1 MALIQITDLTF
12 AYPGSFDNVF
22 EHVSFQF
29 DTDWRLCLT
38 GRNGRGKTT
47 LLRLLQGQYP
57 HQGTITAP
65 GGFEYFPYPVPD
77 ASLTPLELLERSFPD
92 VPEWRFRRELAPLAV
107 TEDALYRSFSTLSGG
122 EQAKLLLALL
132 FAREGRYLLIDEPTN
147 HLDETGRALVSRYL
161 AKKSGFLLVSHDR
174 AFLDGCVD
182 HILSIGR
189 SSIEV
194 QRGNF
199 SSWYENKQR
208 QDAFELAQNAQLKKE
223 IGRLKQAAR
232 QSRAWAD
239 KVENTK
245 IGPHSAKVTG
255 EADAMGG
262 RAYIG
267 EQSRRMQQRRKN
279 LERRQN
285 AAIEE
290 KSALLKN
297 IEQAAPLKLHQLPYH
312 TNRLAL
318 LRNVS
323 VCYGDV
329 PVCSGVTF
337 SVEQGDRIALRGANG
352 TGKTSLL
359 RALERK
365 GACVLDCDAV
375 YHEMLKDDEP
385 LLRAL
390 REAFGD
396 VIFRQDGSVDVHAIG
411 LIVFKDRKKLAELDA
426 IVHEHIPRALAQKMA
441 ATNAEIIGLD
451 AIKLIESGLGA
462 ICDATVAVTAPEE
475 VRVKRIMARD
485 SITEEYARSRIAA
498 QKDADYFRAQ
508 CDYEFVNDLP
518 TAEKAEHAAEVYIN
532 TIINNL
538 KEETER

>member
-29 DTDWRLCLT
+29 DTDWRLGLT

-92 VPEWRFRRELAPLAV
+92 VPEWRFRRELTPLAV

-359 RALERK
+359 RLLCGEDVPHTGTVECGSRLQFPMCSRTHPVCGAIFPPMPRSMGWTRVCSRRSCASWTLHGCSLKRTWRTFPPGRRK
-365 GACVLDCDAV
+365 RFCWRGACANRRTCLSGTSRSTMWMCSHAFSWKSCCWNSSRRSFSSSTTVCSAT
-375 YHEMLKDDEP
+375 
-385 LLRAL
+385 AL
-390 REAFGD
+390 RQ
-396 VIFRQDGSVDVHAIG
+396 R
-411 LIVFKDRKKLAELDA
+411 
-426 IVHEHIPRALAQKMA
+426 P
-441 ATNAEIIGLD
+441 
-451 AIKLIESGLGA
+451 
-462 ICDATVAVTAPEE
+462 
-475 VRVKRIMARD
+475 
-485 SITEEYARSRIAA
+485 
-498 QKDADYFRAQ
+498 
-508 CDYEFVNDLP
+508 
-518 TAEKAEHAAEVYIN
+518 
-532 TIINNL
+532 
-538 KEETER
+538 

>member
-29 DTDWRLCLT
+29 DTDWRLGLT

-57 HQGTITAP
+57 HQGTITSP

-245 IGPHSAKVTG
+245 IGQG
-255 EADAMGG
+255 DG
-262 RAYIG
+262 R
-267 EQSRRMQQRRKN
+267 SRRHGR
-279 LERRQN
+279 
-285 AAIEE
+285 
-290 KSALLKN
+290 
-297 IEQAAPLKLHQLPYH
+297 
-312 TNRLAL
+312 
-318 LRNVS
+318 
-323 VCYGDV
+323 
-329 PVCSGVTF
+329 
-337 SVEQGDRIALRGANG
+337 
-352 TGKTSLL
+352 
-359 RALERK
+359 
-365 GACVLDCDAV
+365 
-375 YHEMLKDDEP
+375 
-385 LLRAL
+385 
-390 REAFGD
+390 
-396 VIFRQDGSVDVHAIG
+396 
-411 LIVFKDRKKLAELDA
+411 
-426 IVHEHIPRALAQKMA
+426 
-441 ATNAEIIGLD
+441 
-451 AIKLIESGLGA
+451 SGLH
-462 ICDATVAVTAPEE
+462 
-475 VRVKRIMARD
+475 R
-485 SITEEYARSRIAA
+485 
-498 QKDADYFRAQ
+498 
-508 CDYEFVNDLP
+508 
-518 TAEKAEHAAEVYIN
+518 
-532 TIINNL
+532 
-538 KEETER
+538 

>member
-12 AYPGSFDNVF
+12 AYPGSFDPVF
-22 EHVSFQF
+22 EHVSFQL
-29 DTDWRLCLT
+29 DTDWRLGLT

-65 GGFEYFPYPVPD
+65 GGFEYFPYPIPD
-77 ASLTPLELLERSFPD
+77 AALTPLELLECSFPD
-92 VPEWRFRRELAPLAV
+92 VPQWRLRRELAPLFV
-107 TEDALYRSFSTLSGG
+107 TDDALYRPFSTLSGG
-122 EQAKLLLALL
+122 EQAKILLALL

-182 HILSIGR
+182 HILSINRGG
-189 SSIEV
+189 IEV
-194 QRGNF
+194 QKGNF
-199 SSWYENKQR
+199 SSWYENRQR

-312 TNRLAL
+312 TDRLAL
-318 LRNVS
+318 LRDVS
-323 VCYGDV
+323 VCYGGA
-329 PVCSGVTF
+329 PVCRGVSF
-337 SVEQGDRIALRGANG
+337 CVEQGDRIALRGANG

-365 GACVLDCDAV
+365 GAYVLDCDAV

-396 VIFRQDGSVDVHAIG
+396 VIFRQDGSVNIHAIG

-485 SITEEYARSRIAA
+485 SITEDYARSRVAA
-498 QKDADYFRAQ
+498 QQSAEYFRAR

-518 TAEKAEHAAEVYIN
+518 TAAAAENAAEVYIH
-532 TIINNL
+532 TIINTL

>member
-29 DTDWRLCLT
+29 DTDWRLGLT

-77 ASLTPLELLERSFPD
+77 ASLTPPELLERSFPD
-92 VPEWRFRRELAPLAV
+92 VP
-107 TEDALYRSFSTLSGG
+107 
-122 EQAKLLLALL
+122 

-208 QDAFELAQNAQLKKE
+208 QDAFELAQNTQLKKE

-245 IGPHSAKVTG
+245 IGPHSAKATG

-329 PVCSGVTF
+329 PVCFGVTF

-359 RALERK
+359 RLLCGENIPHTGTVECGSRLQISHVQQDPSGLRGDLSAYAAQHGLDESLFKAILRK
-365 GACVLDCDAV
+365 LDFARVQFEKDMADFSAGQKKKVLLARSLCEPSHLLV
-375 YHEMLKDDEP
+375 WDEP
-385 LLRAL
+385 LNY
-390 REAFGD
+390 
-396 VIFRQDGSVDVHAIG
+396 VDV
-411 LIVFKDRKKLAELDA
+411 LSRM
-426 IVHEHIPRALAQKMA
+426 Q
-441 ATNAEIIGLD
+441 
-451 AIKLIESGLGA
+451 IEDLLL
-462 ICDATVAVTAPEE
+462 
-475 VRVKRIMARD
+475 
-485 SITEEYARSRIAA
+485 
-498 QKDADYFRAQ
+498 
-508 CDYEFVNDLP
+508 EFQP
-518 TAEKAEHAAEVYIN
+518 TIFFVEHARVFCDHVATKAVM
-532 TIINNL
+532 L
-538 KEETER
+538 

>member
-1 MALIQITDLTF
+1 MSLIDIKNLSF
-12 AYPGSFDNVF
+12 AYDGSAEKVFDNV
-22 EHVSFQF
+22 SFQI
-29 DTDWRLCLT
+29 DTGWRLGFT

-47 LLRLLQGQYP
+47 FLKLLMGELEYTGS
-57 HQGTITAP
+57 ISASVS
-65 GGFEYFPYPVPD
+65 FDYFPIALHDTSRPAAEALAEVVSD
-77 ASLTPLELLERSFPD
+77 GE
-92 VPEWRFRRELAPLAV
+92 EWRLRREMAMLGLD
-107 TEDALYRSFSTLSGG
+107 EALLDRPFDSLSGG
-122 EQAKLLLALL
+122 ERTKLQLAAM
-132 FAREGRYLLIDEPTN
+132 FTNEDDFLLIDEPTN

-182 HILSIGR
+182 HILSINRGG
-189 SSIEV
+189 IEV
-194 QRGNF
+194 QKGNF
-199 SSWYENKQR
+199 SSWYENRQR

-312 TNRLAL
+312 TDRLAL
-318 LRNVS
+318 LRDVS
-323 VCYGDV
+323 VRYGGA
-329 PVCSGVTF
+329 PVCRGVSF
-337 SVEQGDRIALRGANG
+337 CVEQGDRIALRGANG

-359 RALERK
+359 RLLCGEDVPHTGTVERSSRLRISYVRQDPSGLRGDL
-365 GACVLDCDAV
+365 GAYAARYGLDESLFKAILRKLDFARVQFEKDMADFSAGQKKKVLLARSLCEPSHLLV
-375 YHEMLKDDEP
+375 WDEP
-385 LLRAL
+385 LNY
-390 REAFGD
+390 
-396 VIFRQDGSVDVHAIG
+396 VDVLSRMQIED
-411 LIVFKDRKKLAELDA
+411 LLLEFQPTIVFVEHDRVFCDH
-426 IVHEHIPRALAQKMA
+426 V
-441 ATNAEIIGLD
+441 AT
-451 AIKLIESGLGA
+451 K
-462 ICDATVAVTAPEE
+462 AV
-475 VRVKRIMARD
+475 M
-485 SITEEYARSRIAA
+485 
-498 QKDADYFRAQ
+498 
-508 CDYEFVNDLP
+508 L
-518 TAEKAEHAAEVYIN
+518 
-532 TIINNL
+532 
-538 KEETER
+538 

>member
-29 DTDWRLCLT
+29 DTDWRLGLT

-107 TEDALYRSFSTLSGG
+107 ADDVLYRPFSTLSGG

-290 KSALLKN
+290 KSALLK
-297 IEQAAPLKLHQLPYH
+297 ILS
-312 TNRLAL
+312 R
-318 LRNVS
+318 
-323 VCYGDV
+323 
-329 PVCSGVTF
+329 
-337 SVEQGDRIALRGANG
+337 
-352 TGKTSLL
+352 
-359 RALERK
+359 
-365 GACVLDCDAV
+365 
-375 YHEMLKDDEP
+375 
-385 LLRAL
+385 
-390 REAFGD
+390 
-396 VIFRQDGSVDVHAIG
+396 
-411 LIVFKDRKKLAELDA
+411 
-426 IVHEHIPRALAQKMA
+426 PR
-441 ATNAEIIGLD
+441 
-451 AIKLIESGLGA
+451 
-462 ICDATVAVTAPEE
+462 P
-475 VRVKRIMARD
+475 
-485 SITEEYARSRIAA
+485 
-498 QKDADYFRAQ
+498 
-508 CDYEFVNDLP
+508 
-518 TAEKAEHAAEVYIN
+518 
-532 TIINNL
+532 
-538 KEETER
+538 

>member
-29 DTDWRLCLT
+29 DTDWRLGLT

-147 HLDETGRALVSRYL
+147 HLDETGRTLVSRYL

-359 RALERK
+359 RLLCGENIPHTGTVECGSRLQISHVQQDPSGLRGDLSAYAAQHGLDESLFKAILRK
-365 GACVLDCDAV
+365 LDFARVQFEKDMADFSAGQKKKVLLARSLCEPSHLLV
-375 YHEMLKDDEP
+375 WDEP
-385 LLRAL
+385 LNY
-390 REAFGD
+390 
-396 VIFRQDGSVDVHAIG
+396 VDVLSRIQ
-411 LIVFKDRKKLAELDA
+411 LEELLLEFQPTIVFVEHDSVFCDR
-426 IVHEHIPRALAQKMA
+426 V
-441 ATNAEIIGLD
+441 AT
-451 AIKLIESGLGA
+451 K
-462 ICDATVAVTAPEE
+462 AVT
-475 VRVKRIMARD
+475 
-485 SITEEYARSRIAA
+485 
-498 QKDADYFRAQ
+498 
-508 CDYEFVNDLP
+508 L
-518 TAEKAEHAAEVYIN
+518 
-532 TIINNL
+532 
-538 KEETER
+538 

>member
-12 AYPGSFDNVF
+12 TYPGSFDPVF
-22 EHVSFQF
+22 EHVSFQL
-29 DTDWRLCLT
+29 DTDWRLGLT

-65 GGFEYFPYPVPD
+65 GGFEYFPYPIPD
-77 ASLTPLELLERSFPD
+77 AALTPLELLECSFPD
-92 VPEWRFRRELAPLAV
+92 VPQWRLRRELAPLFV
-107 TEDALYRSFSTLSGG
+107 TDDALYRPFSTLSGG
-122 EQAKLLLALL
+122 EQAKILLALL

-182 HILSIGR
+182 HILSINRGG
-189 SSIEV
+189 IEV
-194 QRGNF
+194 QKGNF
-199 SSWYENKQR
+199 SSWYENRQR

-255 EADAMGG
+255 KADAMGG

-312 TNRLAL
+312 TDRLAL
-318 LRNVS
+318 LRDVS
-323 VCYGDV
+323 VCYGGA
-329 PVCSGVTF
+329 PVCRGVSF
-337 SVEQGDRIALRGANG
+337 CVEQGDRIALRGANG

-359 RALERK
+359 RLLCGEDVPHTGTVERSSRLRISYVRQGTRPVCAGIWARMPRGTGWTRVCSRRSCASWTLRGCSLK
-365 GACVLDCDAV
+365 RTWRIFLPDRRKRCCWRGACASRRICSSGTSRSIMWTCSHACRSKTCCWNSSRRSSLWSTTASS
-375 YHEMLKDDEP
+375 
-385 LLRAL
+385 A
-390 REAFGD
+390 
-396 VIFRQDGSVDVHAIG
+396 ITSRQ
-411 LIVFKDRKKLAELDA
+411 R
-426 IVHEHIPRALAQKMA
+426 P
-441 ATNAEIIGLD
+441 
-451 AIKLIESGLGA
+451 
-462 ICDATVAVTAPEE
+462 
-475 VRVKRIMARD
+475 
-485 SITEEYARSRIAA
+485 
-498 QKDADYFRAQ
+498 
-508 CDYEFVNDLP
+508 
-518 TAEKAEHAAEVYIN
+518 
-532 TIINNL
+532 
-538 KEETER
+538 

>member
-12 AYPGSFDNVF
+12 TYPGSFDPVF
-22 EHVSFQF
+22 EHVSFQL
-29 DTDWRLCLT
+29 DTDWRLGLT

-65 GGFEYFPYPVPD
+65 GGFEYFPYPIPD
-77 ASLTPLELLERSFPD
+77 AALTPLELLEYSFPD
-92 VPEWRFRRELAPLAV
+92 VPQWRLRRELAPLFV
-107 TEDALYRSFSTLSGG
+107 TDDALYRPFSTLSGG
-122 EQAKLLLALL
+122 EQAKILLALL

-182 HILSIGR
+182 HILSINRGG
-189 SSIEV
+189 IEV
-194 QRGNF
+194 QKGNF
-199 SSWYENKQR
+199 SSWYENRQR

-239 KVENTK
+239 KVESTK

-297 IEQAAPLKLHQLPYH
+297 IEQAAPLRLHQLPYH
-312 TNRLAL
+312 TDRLAL
-318 LRNVS
+318 LRDVS
-323 VCYGDV
+323 VWRRARV
-329 PVCSGVTF
+329 PRRQLLRRAGRP
-337 SVEQGDRIALRGANG
+337 DRAARRERHREDEPSAPAVRRGRAAHRDRGAQLPAAD
-352 TGKTSLL
+352 LL
-359 RALERK
+359 RAAGPVRSARGSGRVCRTVRAGRESVQGDPAQAGLCA
-365 GACVLDCDAV
+365 GAV
-375 YHEMLKDDEP
+375 
-385 LLRAL
+385 
-390 REAFGD
+390 
-396 VIFRQDGSVDVHAIG
+396 
-411 LIVFKDRKKLAELDA
+411 
-426 IVHEHIPRALAQKMA
+426 
-441 ATNAEIIGLD
+441 
-451 AIKLIESGLGA
+451 
-462 ICDATVAVTAPEE
+462 
-475 VRVKRIMARD
+475 
-485 SITEEYARSRIAA
+485 
-498 QKDADYFRAQ
+498 
-508 CDYEFVNDLP
+508 
-518 TAEKAEHAAEVYIN
+518 
-532 TIINNL
+532 
-538 KEETER
+538 